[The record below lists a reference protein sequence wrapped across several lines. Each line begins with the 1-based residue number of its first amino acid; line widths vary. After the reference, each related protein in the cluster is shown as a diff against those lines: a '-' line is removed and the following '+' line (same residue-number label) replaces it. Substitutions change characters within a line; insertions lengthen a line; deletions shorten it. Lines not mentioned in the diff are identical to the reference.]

1 MRIYISFD
9 DFKFILY
16 SDRRRESV
24 QGREG
29 EFLGKKRETSK
40 ERRFENENIG
50 KERRET
56 VWMGAVVVRVCE
68 VSSLK
73 GKRKVLGAASF
84 LHGSS
89 ETAFKV
95 KVA

>member
-1 MRIYISFD
+1 MRIYIFFD

-56 VWMGAVVVRVCE
+56 V
-68 VSSLK
+68 
-73 GKRKVLGAASF
+73 
-84 LHGSS
+84 
-89 ETAFKV
+89 
-95 KVA
+95 

>member
-50 KERRET
+50 KERRK
-56 VWMGAVVVRVCE
+56 GVCP
-68 VSSLK
+68 
-73 GKRKVLGAASF
+73 R
-84 LHGSS
+84 
-89 ETAFKV
+89 
-95 KVA
+95 

>member
-29 EFLGKKRETSK
+29 EFLGKKRETLK
-40 ERRFENENIG
+40 ERRRFENENIG

-56 VWMGAVVVRVCE
+56 V
-68 VSSLK
+68 
-73 GKRKVLGAASF
+73 
-84 LHGSS
+84 
-89 ETAFKV
+89 
-95 KVA
+95 

>member
-40 ERRFENENIG
+40 ERHFENENIG

-56 VWMGAVVVRVCE
+56 V
-68 VSSLK
+68 
-73 GKRKVLGAASF
+73 
-84 LHGSS
+84 
-89 ETAFKV
+89 
-95 KVA
+95 

>member
-24 QGREG
+24 QGRGG

-56 VWMGAVVVRVCE
+56 VNGGCGCARV
-68 VSSLK
+68 
-73 GKRKVLGAASF
+73 
-84 LHGSS
+84 
-89 ETAFKV
+89 
-95 KVA
+95 